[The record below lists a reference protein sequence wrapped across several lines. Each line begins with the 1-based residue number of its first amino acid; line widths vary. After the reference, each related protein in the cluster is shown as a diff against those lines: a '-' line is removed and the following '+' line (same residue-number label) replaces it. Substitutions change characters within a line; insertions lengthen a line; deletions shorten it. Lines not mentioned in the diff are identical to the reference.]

1 MIYLLIAVSMFAQE
15 GAKPADGSLATKP
28 NIVYVLADD
37 LGWGEVGCYGQ
48 DKIRTPHIDRL
59 AEQGMLF
66 TQHYSGSTVCAP
78 SRCVLLTGKHT
89 GNAVVRNNWENG
101 GWGADEPEG
110 QYPLPEEE
118 VTIAEILKDQG
129 YATSCVGK
137 WGLGGPETV
146 GHPNNQ
152 GFDHFYGYLCQRK
165 AHNYYP
171 SHLWRNQEKHVINDG
186 EYYRAHQ
193 KITEPLESES
203 EYRSRYDRKDYS
215 PDLMRDEAV
224 QFIRDHSDQPF
235 FLYYASPIPHV
246 AIQAPW
252 DDIHAYPADWDQEHY
267 LGQKSYLPHPRPRA
281 AYAAMITRLDE
292 EIGALLDELDKQ
304 GVADNTIVIV
314 SSDNGTTYAGGVDY
328 DFFDSTAHLRGLKGS
343 LYEGGVRVPM
353 VVRWPGQVEPGS
365 TTDFI
370 SGFQDILPTI
380 ADITGAEA
388 VESDGH
394 SILPTLKGLQQ
405 PPHGPMYWEIGSKQ
419 AVRDGRWKAV
429 RNGLRKGDMTIQL
442 FDLETDP
449 SESRDV
455 AAEHPEVL
463 ERMATLMTELRTPS
477 KQFPLPS
484 IDTPPPTV
492 DKKAS

>member
-1 MIYLLIAVSMFAQE
+1 MLAQE
-15 GAKPADGSLATKP
+15 GALPSTGSTKGQP
-28 NIVYVLADD
+28 NIVYILADD

-48 DKIRTPHIDRL
+48 DKIQTPNIDRL

-89 GNAVVRNNWENG
+89 GHAVVRNNWENG
-101 GWGADEPEG
+101 GWGEDEPEG

-118 VTIAEILKDQG
+118 ITIAEVLKDQG
-129 YATSCVGK
+129 YATACVGK

-193 KITEPLESES
+193 KIKAPLDSED
-203 EYRSRYDRKDYS
+203 EYRSRYDRKDYA

-224 QFIRDHSDQPF
+224 QFIRDHSDEPF

-246 AIQAPW
+246 ALQAPW
-252 DDIHAYPADWDQEHY
+252 EDIHAYPHEWDQEHY
-267 LGQKSYLPHPRPRA
+267 LGQKAYLPHPRPRA
-281 AYAAMITRLDE
+281 AYAAMITRLDD

-304 GVADNTIVIV
+304 GLADDTIVIV

-328 DFFDSTAHLRGLKGS
+328 DFFESTAHLRGLKGS

-353 VVRWPGQVEPGS
+353 VVRWPGHVAPG
-365 TTDFI
+365 TKTDYI
-370 SGFQDILPTI
+370 SGFQDILPTL
-380 ADITGAEA
+380 AEVAGAEP
-388 VESDGH
+388 VNCDGY
-394 SILPTLKGLQQ
+394 SMLPTLKGQDQSPRGL
-405 PPHGPMYWEIGSKQ
+405 MYWEIGSKQ
-419 AVRDGRWKAV
+419 ALRDGRWKAV
-429 RNGLRKGDMTIQL
+429 RTGLKKGNMAIEL
-442 FDLETDP
+442 YDLQSDP
-449 SESRDV
+449 GEKTNV
-455 AAEHPEVL
+455 ASKHPEVVT
-463 ERMATLMTELRTPS
+463 RMAELMSEYHEPS
-477 KQFPLPS
+477 EVFPLPT
-484 IDTPPPTV
+484 IDYKIEV
-492 DKKAS
+492 EKKGEQAS